1 MIAFWL
7 FFADGRIYLSP
18 IHGSVPI
25 SSSAFLAAYVL
36 ASFLATLQMVSFL
49 RHLFPTGG
57 SDGIRTQVPS
67 IPLIQFIWAYF
78 HLMLLPPQRY
88 HRSL

>member
-25 SSSAFLAAYVL
+25 SSSAFLAAYVS

-49 RHLFPTGG
+49 RHLFLRAALTVSAHKCQAFP
-57 SDGIRTQVPS
+57 
-67 IPLIQFIWAYF
+67 
-78 HLMLLPPQRY
+78 
-88 HRSL
+88 

>member
-7 FFADGRIYLSP
+7 FFADGRIYFSTL
-18 IHGSVPI
+18 HGSVPI
-25 SSSAFLAAYVL
+25 SPSAFLTAYVS
-36 ASFLATLQMVSFL
+36 ASVLATLQTISFL

-57 SDGIRTQVPS
+57 FDGHRTQVPS
-67 IPLIQFIWAYF
+67 IPLILWAYF
-78 HLMLLPPQRY
+78 HLMLLPSQWY